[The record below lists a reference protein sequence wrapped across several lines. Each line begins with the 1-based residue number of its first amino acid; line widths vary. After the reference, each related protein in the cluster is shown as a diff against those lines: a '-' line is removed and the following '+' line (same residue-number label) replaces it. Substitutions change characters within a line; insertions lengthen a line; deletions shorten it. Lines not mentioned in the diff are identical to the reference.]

1 MTASVNGPPMHEPS
15 DAPHASDPNADAS
28 GRAAD
33 ARTPRS
39 AAPAHALAGLAPAEP
54 APIAPA
60 AAARLSQGA
69 PELTRTLLAILAL
82 FALIAGSLWVMSPFI
97 PGLIWAT
104 TIVIA
109 TWPVLLSVQRL
120 LWGRRMLAV
129 AVMTTAQLLLFAVPL
144 TFAIVIVVD
153 NADTVVGWIKSL
165 SALRLGEPPAW
176 VASVP
181 VVGARAA
188 AYWRELAA
196 GGLDPLL
203 AQVTP
208 YFGTVAG
215 RVLKEAG
222 ALGAVGLQLLM
233 TVAISAILYAT
244 GERAADAVLR
254 FSRRLA
260 GDRGESTARLAAAS
274 IRGVALGVVVTAVA
288 QSVLGGIGLAIVGV
302 KAATLLTALM
312 FLLAIAQIGVLPVLV
327 PAVIWLFWSG
337 DTGWGIFLAIW
348 TAFVGTF
355 DNFLRPWLIKKG
367 ANLPLLLIFAGV
379 IGGIVTFGLVGI
391 FIGPV
396 VLAVTYTL
404 LGAWLAERPD
414 TAPPGPPH

>member
-1 MTASVNGPPMHEPS
+1 MHDPS
-15 DAPHASDPNADAS
+15 DPPSAPDPTADAPGRS
-28 GRAAD
+28 ADGRA
-33 ARTPRS
+33 PRG
-39 AAPAHALAGLAPAEP
+39 AAAAHALA
-54 APIAPA
+54 
-60 AAARLSQGA
+60 A
-69 PELTRTLLAILAL
+69 PELTRTLLATLAL
-82 FALIAGSLWVMSPFI
+82 FALIGGSLWVMSPFI

-144 TFAIVIVVD
+144 TFAIVTVVD

-165 SALRLGEPPAW
+165 TALRLGEPPAW

-181 VVGARAA
+181 LVGARAA
-188 AYWRELAA
+188 EYWRELAA
-196 GGLDPLL
+196 GGLEPLL

-208 YFGTVAG
+208 YVGTVAG
-215 RVLKEAG
+215 KVLQEAG

-260 GDRGESTARLAAAS
+260 GKRGESTARLAAAS

-288 QSVLGGIGLAIVGV
+288 QSVLGGVGLAIVGV

-396 VLAVTYTL
+396 LLAVTYTL
-404 LGAWLAERPD
+404 LGAWMAERPD

>member
-1 MTASVNGPPMHEPS
+1 MAAPVNGPPMHEPS
-15 DAPHASDPNADAS
+15 DASPAPDPTADPP

-33 ARTPRS
+33 ARAPS
-39 AAPAHALAGLAPAEP
+39 ARAVAR
-54 APIAPA
+54 PA
-60 AAARLSQGA
+60 AAAPGAVAAAELPRGA

-144 TFAIVIVVD
+144 TFAIVTVVD

-165 SALRLGEPPAW
+165 TTLRLGEPPAW

-181 VVGARAA
+181 IVGARAA

-208 YFGTVAG
+208 YVGTVAG

-233 TVAISAILYAT
+233 TVAISAILYTT

-260 GDRGESTARLAAAS
+260 GERGESTARLAAAS

-288 QSVLGGIGLAIVGV
+288 QSVLGGVGLAIVGV

-404 LGAWLAERPD
+404 LGAWMAERPD